1 MRFIKLLPILAI
13 YLIAFSIAVY
23 ADTVTQLSDNY
34 HSTPRI
40 DGLVL
45 LSDAD
50 PWTIGL
56 WLGEFDA
63 KNNFPK
69 DPHYA
74 LTLTQRM
81 DLQNDLEQIYLT
93 LTTETNKGIYL
104 QAYRLGYDRGD
115 WMLDISKI
123 KKSELSPEVQAAVAT
138 KGFSSS
144 YDYGYMKG
152 YQDAAANNI
161 YDDEGY
167 YNYIQEQGVLKPHMV
182 RIAYTIKREY
192 SEFYNGYRNGYY
204 SYSPSET
211 TTTIV
216 EEEYNLEQD
225 DPEVVYVRE
234 LLQYADLD
242 HYTIGTIA
250 GWSDAKIGNNKR
262 KTYMLDELNKVR
274 TDSKEYLSFYT
285 YLIAET
291 GDYYNGYSAGYALA
305 LE

>member
-1 MRFIKLLPILAI
+1 MRFIKLLPILTI
-13 YLIAFSIAVY
+13 FLIVFSLAVY
-23 ADTVTQLSDNY
+23 ADTVTQQSSTY

-45 LSDAD
+45 LADAD

-69 DPHYA
+69 DPQYA
-74 LTLTQRM
+74 ISLTQRM
-81 DLQNDLEQIYLT
+81 DLQNDLEQIYLK
-93 LTTETNKGIYL
+93 LTSPTNKGTYL
-104 QAYRLGYDRGD
+104 QAYRLGYERGD
-115 WMLDISKI
+115 WMLDVSKI
-123 KKSELSPEVQAAVAT
+123 KKSALSPEVQAAVAT

-152 YQDAAANNI
+152 YQDVAANNAF
-161 YDDEGY
+161 DDIGY

-182 RIAYTIKREY
+182 RIAYTIQREY

-204 SYSPSET
+204 SYSPSI

-216 EEEYNLEQD
+216 EEEYNLAED
-225 DPEVVYVRE
+225 NPEIVYVRE
-234 LLQYADLD
+234 LLPYADLD
-242 HYTIGTIA
+242 HYTIGTVA
-250 GWSDAKIGNNKR
+250 GWSDAKVGNNKR
-262 KTYMLDELNKVR
+262 KTYMLDELNKAR
-274 TDSKEYLSFYT
+274 TDSKEYLTFYS
-285 YLIAET
+285 YLIGET
-291 GDYYNGYSAGYALA
+291 GDYYKGYSDGYALA